1 MNRVVCFLILL
12 CFSSCLQ
19 AQDQFMVFFKDKS
32 NTSFSIQRP
41 TEFLSPKSISRRI
54 RQNIP
59 TTEEDL
65 PVNRIYVRAVADLG
79 VETYFTTKWMN
90 GVLVQMDPSSVGNV
104 LALPFVD
111 RVEYVAPNAILS
123 EAPGTAEQNNES
135 PIEPSRIDELQ
146 YAMLG
151 IDQMHMEGFMGK
163 GVLVAIFDEG
173 FNNYTSIPAFEH
185 ILDENRLIHT
195 FDYTKNRED
204 VENIYDHGLRVFSIL
219 GADDEMIGAVP
230 KSSYILAVTEAGVGE
245 YRVEEYN
252 WLFAAEM
259 ADSAGVDIINTSLG
273 YSEFLDASMNY
284 TQSDM
289 DGQTTVIT
297 RAANIAASKGMLL
310 VNSSGNAGASAWGTI
325 TAPSDSEAVL
335 TVGAINASEQ
345 LASFS
350 GTGPTA
356 DNRIKPD
363 VVARGVNTQVTN
375 AQNIVSF
382 QNGTS
387 FSAPLI
393 TGLAAGLLQAFPD
406 LSSQD
411 IIEAIKQSGNKKDN
425 PDSDFG
431 YGIPHFVRA
440 AKVADESLIP
450 ISDGIVAYPNPTD
463 LSYFT
468 LTFSEELLGERIK
481 AQLLNGDGSLV
492 QNYEFT
498 PSLFDNRLEVDLTKA
513 KSGLLLIRLVTGD
526 KVLTKKIMK
535 TR

>member
-12 CFSSCLQ
+12 CFSFCLQ

-41 TEFLSPKSISRRI
+41 TEFLSPKSITRRTK
-54 RQNIP
+54 QNIS

-65 PVNRIYVRAVADLG
+65 PVNSTYVQGVADLG

-90 GVLVQMDPSSVGNV
+90 GVLVQMDASSVDNV
-104 LALPFVD
+104 LALPYVD

-123 EAPGTAEQNNES
+123 DAPGKAEEVNES
-135 PIEPSRIDELQ
+135 PLEPSRIEELQ
-146 YAMLG
+146 YTMLG
-151 IDQMHMEGFMGK
+151 IDQMHQEGFMGE

-173 FNNYTSIPAFEH
+173 FNNYTTIPAFAH
-185 ILDENRLIHT
+185 ILSENRLIHT
-195 FDYTKNRED
+195 FDYTKNRQD
-204 VENIYDHGLRVFSIL
+204 VENNYDHGLRVFSIL

-230 KSSYILAVTEAGVGE
+230 KASYILAVTEAGVGE

-297 RAANIAASKGMLL
+297 RAANMAASKGMLL
-310 VNSSGNAGASAWGTI
+310 VNSAGNAGASAWGTI
-325 TAPSDSEAVL
+325 TAPSDSDEVL

-375 AQNIVSF
+375 DQNIVTF

-387 FSAPLI
+387 FSAPLVA
-393 TGLAAGLLQAFPD
+393 GLAAGLLQAFPN
-406 LSSQD
+406 LSSQE
-411 IIEAIKQSGNKKDN
+411 IMEAIRQSGDRMDDPN
-425 PDSDFG
+425 SDLG

-440 AKVADESLIP
+440 SLIADESLIP
-450 ISDGIVAYPNPTD
+450 ITSGIVAYPNPTD

-468 LTFSEELLGERIK
+468 LTFSEVFWGESIK

-492 QNYEFT
+492 QNYQFT
-498 PSLFDNRLEVDLTKA
+498 PSLFDNRLEVDLTQA

-526 KVLTKKIMK
+526 KVLTKKIIK